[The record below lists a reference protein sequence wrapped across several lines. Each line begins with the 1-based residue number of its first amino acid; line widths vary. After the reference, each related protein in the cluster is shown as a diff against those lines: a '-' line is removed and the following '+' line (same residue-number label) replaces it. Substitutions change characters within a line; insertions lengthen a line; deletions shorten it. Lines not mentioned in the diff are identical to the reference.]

1 MQTSIPIPK
10 IDKLREGG
18 LDYRADLSTDEYH
31 CFNTL
36 SNNQATGVNI
46 YIKDG
51 LNIDDINFEV
61 IDRDIGV
68 VGYRDGSQKL
78 NLYVD
83 GAPAEVKIDV
93 KMLASLDMRRYLILV
108 YLIRHSKAKVRA
120 SLKLILSFLTLSAAL
135 KKSNYGDRLHKN

>member
-10 IDKLREGG
+10 IDKLRESG
-18 LDYRADLSTDEYH
+18 LDYQSSLSTNEYH
-31 CFNTL
+31 CFNIL

-46 YIKDG
+46 YVKDG
-51 LNIDDINFEV
+51 LNIDDINFEL

-83 GAPAEVKIDV
+83 GAPAE
-93 KMLASLDMRRYLILV
+93 LNLYLC
-108 YLIRHSKAKVRA
+108 K
-120 SLKLILSFLTLSAAL
+120 
-135 KKSNYGDRLHKN
+135 